1 MPEAERLGGRS
12 DWIDVECLERERTP
26 HEIIET
32 GILRYLTVLSLP
44 DTKQNI

>member
-12 DWIDVECLERERTP
+12 DWIDLECLERERTP

-32 GILRYLTVLSLP
+32 GILLHLALLSILN
-44 DTKQNI
+44 TK